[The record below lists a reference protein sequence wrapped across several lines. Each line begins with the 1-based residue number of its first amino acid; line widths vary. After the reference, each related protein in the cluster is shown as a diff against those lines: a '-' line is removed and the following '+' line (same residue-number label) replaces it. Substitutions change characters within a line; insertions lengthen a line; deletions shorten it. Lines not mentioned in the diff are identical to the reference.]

1 MIFVVGQALEWSAFD
16 PGAERQS
23 ELVLTTMV
31 ALMGGAP
38 LVCYLLGAVAFAR
51 FSLSEAEHAR
61 IRGELDVRA
70 AGAAGHTGTSPA

>member
-1 MIFVVGQALEWSAFD
+1 
-16 PGAERQS
+16 
-23 ELVLTTMV
+23 MV

-61 IRGELDVRA
+61 IRRELDARS
-70 AGAAGHTGTSPA
+70 AGTLGQPGVIAS